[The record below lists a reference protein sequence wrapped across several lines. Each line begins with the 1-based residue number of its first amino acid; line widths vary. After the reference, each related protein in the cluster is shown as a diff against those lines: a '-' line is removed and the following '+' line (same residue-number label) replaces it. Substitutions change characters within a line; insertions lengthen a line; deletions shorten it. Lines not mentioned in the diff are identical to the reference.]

1 MDEAAT
7 DGKPPDDHVEK
18 AADDEAEEEAGC
30 LEKHGRQHG
39 VSVQERLLS
48 KTGYRSRIAD
58 EGGV

>member
-7 DGKPPDDHVEK
+7 GGKPPDDHVEK
-18 AADDEAEEEAGC
+18 AADDEAEEEAGS
-30 LEKHGRQHG
+30 LEEQGRQHG
-39 VSVQERLLS
+39 VSVQERRLS